1 MSLHGV
7 LEGENHNHKIAFVS
21 SNIPPDTI
29 QSILDTI
36 QVSWRIK
43 LFSKKEKF
51 SQKLFNFAYVSLVWL
66 ASNANP

>member
-43 LFSKKEKF
+43 LFSKKEK
-51 SQKLFNFAYVSLVWL
+51 SID
-66 ASNANP
+66 NAIQRIRKKILIELQNKV